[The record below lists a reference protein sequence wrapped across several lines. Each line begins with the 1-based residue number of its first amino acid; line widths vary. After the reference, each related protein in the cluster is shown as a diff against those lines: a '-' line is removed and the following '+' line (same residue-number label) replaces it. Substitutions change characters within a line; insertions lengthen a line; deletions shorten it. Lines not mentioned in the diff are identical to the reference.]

1 MLRQLTATP
10 VALDEPQVAAAP
22 VALDEPQLAYEPI
35 AIARPAPRWGPPIW
49 PAEEPITTLEPQ
61 PVGQVDLIVL
71 SIMLA
76 YRPE

>member
-71 SIMLA
+71 SVMLA
-76 YRPE
+76 KRPE